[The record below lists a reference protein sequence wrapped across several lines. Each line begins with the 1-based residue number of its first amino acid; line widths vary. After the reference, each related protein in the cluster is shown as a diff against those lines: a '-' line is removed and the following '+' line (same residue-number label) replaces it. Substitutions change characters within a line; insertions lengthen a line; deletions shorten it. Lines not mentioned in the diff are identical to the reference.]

1 MRRERPVI
9 VDLSLRAGADLA
21 AALRDRREAV
31 ADAYARSV
39 VLDLGPRRQLPA
51 DAAGELILLHRALRA
66 AGGRCA
72 VVVGPA
78 LAAQLSLAYPEG
90 ILWAATRSAAIA
102 ALRTDQRR
110 LRGRVRTRGQTV
122 YLNLAGEL
130 DMETV
135 PVIAAALRR
144 IVAAAQRRRPVVVE
158 LSELTFVDLVGLRT
172 LTTAIVRCQLA
183 GAPTR
188 VVGARAQLRKLADQ
202 LGWSEQLPGLDDATV
217 GPRAS
222 EVLAELDDQF
232 DTGAQAVIATDL
244 AGRVTHWN
252 RAAERLYGWT
262 RAEVLG
268 RAITDLTVGPD
279 DQQLADQIMDSVRRT
294 GTWEGTFTVRRK
306 DGRTFT
312 AHVHDTIM
320 EDEHGQPIGLLG
332 TSIEASEPTDAVADR
347 ALR

>member
-31 ADAYARSV
+31 TDAGALSV
-39 VLDLGPRRQLPA
+39 VVDLGPRRVLAAAAA
-51 DAAGELILLHRALRA
+51 DELILTHRALRA

-90 ILWAATRSAAIA
+90 ILWAATRSTAIA
-102 ALRTDQRR
+102 ALRTNQARVR
-110 LRGRVRTRGQTV
+110 ARVRTRGHTV
-122 YLNLAGEL
+122 HLSLAGEL
-130 DMETV
+130 DMATL
-135 PVIAAALRR
+135 PVIAAALGR
-144 IVAAAQRRRPVVVE
+144 IVAAAQDRRPVAVE
-158 LSELTFVDLVGLRT
+158 LGELVFIDLVGLRA
-172 LTTAIVRCQLA
+172 LTTAVVRCQLA

-202 LGWSEQLPGLDDATV
+202 LGWSEQLPGLNDATV
-217 GPRAS
+217 GPPAS
-222 EVLAELDDQF
+222 EILADLEDQF

-268 RAITDLTVGPD
+268 RAITELTVGPD

-306 DGRTFT
+306 DGRTFS
-312 AHVHDTIM
+312 AYVHNDIIET
-320 EDEHGQPIGLLG
+320 EHGQPIGLIG
-332 TSIEASEPTDAVADR
+332 TSIKASER
-347 ALR
+347 EHR